1 MIDWDAPSEPMS
13 FKFTMESP
21 RDLRILEAN
30 MWCEIYQ
37 SLDEDGVLEDGKSYI
52 LRWHLEE
59 I

>member
-13 FKFTMESP
+13 YKFEMDSP
-21 RDLRILEAN
+21 RALNTVWAD
-30 MWCEIYQ
+30 MTTEIYI
-37 SLDEDGVLEDGKSYI
+37 SIEDIVEDGKSYI